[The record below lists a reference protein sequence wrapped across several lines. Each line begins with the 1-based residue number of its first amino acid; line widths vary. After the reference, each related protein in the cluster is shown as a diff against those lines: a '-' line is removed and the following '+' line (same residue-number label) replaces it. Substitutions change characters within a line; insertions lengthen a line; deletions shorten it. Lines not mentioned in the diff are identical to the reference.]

1 MKRNKRKLQG
11 FTLIELL
18 VVLVIIGLLGGFVG
32 PKVMKSL
39 SGAKTKTTKTQVEG
53 LAGALDIYKMDVGRY
68 PTSEEGLLALI
79 EKPSSARTWNG
90 PYLRK
95 SNKVPQDAWL
105 YDFHYASPGEH
116 GQFDLFSLGADNSVG
131 GDGEDQDLHSW
142 D

>member
-1 MKRNKRKLQG
+1 MEKNKKKLQG

-39 SGAKTKTTKTQVEG
+39 SGAKTKTTKTQIEG
-53 LAGALDIYKMDVGRY
+53 LAGALDIYKMDTGRY
-68 PTSEEGLLALI
+68 PTTEEGLLALV

-95 SNKVPQDAWL
+95 NKVPQDAWL
-105 YDFHYASPGEH
+105 FDFHYVSPGQH
-116 GQFDLFSLGADNSVG
+116 GRFDLYSYGADNSAG
-131 GDGEDQDLHSW
+131 GDGEDQDLNSW
-142 D
+142 E